1 MVLWQG
7 ILIVLGCVVVGS
19 LVGFL
24 LVQLFRRKKPGEYS
38 VSNKEGDF
46 TKNKDTKNSFA
57 NTFVNGTTKSNG
69 HEDTLEVLIKNHHNS
84 IITENPKQ
92 PNATD
97 FPRAVEIVSRK
108 NTSIIQ
114 KEEKSTQPVISWT
127 ELAKPSNQ
135 LAREASQTFY
145 EKPVIKEPAA
155 VNQKGS
161 LINEEPKINATA
173 SVFPKLEIV
182 KQKSAPVEKKQKK
195 VPISTAHKKPDTG
208 NGKNSPAVKE
218 QNKSTQPLVPAVI
231 TKIAEMPSVEKVK
244 EPAKSSPPETA
255 TIQQKITPAV
265 EKQGVSADSDIVT
278 ELQTNLT
285 IASMPWADKL
295 ISFQTKCW
303 NNNHGEFNP
312 LLTTH
317 HQELIQLYVDIGLA
331 NNIVWLAT
339 EIGHRSKELDD
350 SYIKLCSGIADN
362 IQKILLR

>member
-7 ILIVLGCVVVGS
+7 MLIVIGCVVVGS

-38 VSNKEGDF
+38 VSIKEGDF
-46 TKNKDTKNSFA
+46 IKNKDTKNSFA
-57 NTFVNGTTKSNG
+57 TTLVNGSTKSNG
-69 HEDTLEVLIKNHHNS
+69 HEDALELLIKNHHNG

-92 PNATD
+92 PGMTD
-97 FPRAVEIVSRK
+97 FPRAVETVNWK
-108 NTSIIQ
+108 NTPVIR
-114 KEEKSTQPVISWT
+114 KEEKPTQPAISWT

-145 EKPVIKEPAA
+145 EKPVVKEPAA
-155 VNQKGS
+155 VNQKS
-161 LINEEPKINATA
+161 PLMKEEPKINAA
-173 SVFPKLEIV
+173 PNVFPKLEV
-182 KQKSAPVEKKQKK
+182 TNQKPAAVEKKQKK
-195 VPISTAHKKPDTG
+195 VPLPTAHKKPDTG
-208 NGKNSPAVKE
+208 NVKNLPVVKE
-218 QNKSTQPLVPAVI
+218 QNKSTQPLVPADV
-231 TKIAEMPSVEKVK
+231 TKIAETVEKRK
-244 EPAKSSPPETA
+244 EPPKSSPPETVA
-255 TIQQKITPAV
+255 IPQKITQAV
-265 EKQGVSADSDIVT
+265 EKQGLSADSDIVT
-278 ELQTNLT
+278 ELQTNLN
-285 IASMPWADKL
+285 IASTPWADKL

>member
-1 MVLWQG
+1 MALWQG
-7 ILIVLGCVVVGS
+7 ILIVIGCVVVGS

-24 LVQLFRRKKPGEYS
+24 LVQLFRRKNPGEYS

-57 NTFVNGTTKSNG
+57 TTLVNGTTKSNG
-69 HEDTLEVLIKNHHNS
+69 HEDALEVLIKNHHNS

-97 FPRAVEIVSRK
+97 FPRAVEIDNRK
-108 NTSIIQ
+108 NAPVIR
-114 KEEKSTQPVISWT
+114 KEEKPTQPAISWT

-135 LAREASQTFY
+135 LAREASQTLY
-145 EKPVIKEPAA
+145 EPPVVKEPAPGNKNSA
-155 VNQKGS
+155 
-161 LINEEPKINATA
+161 LIEGEPKKNAA
-173 SVFPKLEIV
+173 PSVFPKLENAN
-182 KQKSAPVEKKQKK
+182 QKLAPVEKKQKK

-208 NGKNSPAVKE
+208 NGKNSLVVKE
-218 QNKSTQPLVPAVI
+218 QNKSTQPLVTADI
-231 TKIAEMPSVEKVK
+231 TKIAEIPSVEKHK
-244 EPAKSSPPETA
+244 EPPKLSPPETA
-255 TIQQKITPAV
+255 TIQPKITQAV
-265 EKQGVSADSDIVT
+265 EKQVVSADSDIVT

-285 IASMPWADKL
+285 VASTPWADKL

>member
-7 ILIVLGCVVVGS
+7 ILIVIGCVGVGS

-38 VSNKEGDF
+38 VSIKEGDF

-57 NTFVNGTTKSNG
+57 TTLVNGTTKSNG
-69 HEDTLEVLIKNHHNS
+69 HEDALEVLIKNHHNS

-92 PNATD
+92 PGVTD
-97 FPRAVEIVSRK
+97 FPRAVETVNRK
-108 NTSIIQ
+108 NAPVIQ
-114 KEEKSTQPVISWT
+114 KEEKPTQPAISWT

-155 VNQKGS
+155 VNQKSPPIKG
-161 LINEEPKINATA
+161 EPKINAAAT
-173 SVFPKLEIV
+173 VFPKLEITN
-182 KQKSAPVEKKQKK
+182 QKPAPVEKKQKK

-208 NGKNSPAVKE
+208 NRKNSPVVKE
-218 QNKSTQPLVPAVI
+218 QNKSTQLLVPADV
-231 TKIAEMPSVEKVK
+231 TKTAEIPSVEKHK
-244 EPAKSSPPETA
+244 EPPKSSPPETA
-255 TIQQKITPAV
+255 TIQQKVI